1 MLFINLI
8 APAGNWGQFEAT
20 SSRIEGRGVVNA
32 NISSWEA
39 PQKLNLIDALQRLG
53 VSYHFENEIEE
64 TLQQLH
70 MTLHDS
76 DDQENDDDLYIVA
89 LQFRL
94 LRQQGYN
101 ISSGKFPLSPSF
113 CCLWQWLLVLTVC
126 TIMLPFI
133 RTTRKKTCYS
143 KYYFDNKRV

>member
-1 MLFINLI
+1 ML
-8 APAGNWGQFEAT
+8 T
-20 SSRIEGRGVVNA
+20 SPVEKPS
-32 NISSWEA
+32 
-39 PQKLNLIDALQRLG
+39 QKLNLIDALQRLG

-94 LRQQGYN
+94 LRQQGYY
-101 ISSGKFPLSPSF
+101 ISCGKLPLPSLYF
-113 CCLWQWLLVLTVC
+113 VVFENDCVFFSLYNSA
-126 TIMLPFI
+126 TIYKE
-133 RTTRKKTCYS
+133 T
-143 KYYFDNKRV
+143 

>member
-1 MLFINLI
+1 MLLQETEDNLKQQVQELKEEV
-8 APAGNWGQFEAT
+8 WSMLT
-20 SSRIEGRGVVNA
+20 SPVEKPS
-32 NISSWEA
+32 
-39 PQKLNLIDALQRLG
+39 QKLNLIDALQRLG

>member
-1 MLFINLI
+1 ML
-8 APAGNWGQFEAT
+8 T
-20 SSRIEGRGVVNA
+20 SPVEKPS
-32 NISSWEA
+32 
-39 PQKLNLIDALQRLG
+39 QKLNLIDALQRLG

-89 LQFRL
+89 LQFGL

-113 CCLWQWLLVLTVC
+113 CCL
-126 TIMLPFI
+126 
-133 RTTRKKTCYS
+133 
-143 KYYFDNKRV
+143 